1 MQNCARYLG
10 SQKVR
15 NPIFYHIC
23 LHITCTR
30 LQQWSSEYTHVV
42 EAAVGRVLRKTKNI
56 FQCLLFQKYFH
67 YYLVVTELLWTAEIV
82 GANTGACA
90 EPDKDNGQ

>member
-15 NPIFYHIC
+15 NPIFIFF

-42 EAAVGRVLRKTKNI
+42 EAAVGRVLGDTKNI
-56 FQCLLFQKYFH
+56 FIIPKIFPL

>member
-1 MQNCARYLG
+1 MLDIWEVKKSEILY
-10 SQKVR
+10 SI
-15 NPIFYHIC
+15 IFVT
-23 LHITCTR
+23 HITCTR

-42 EAAVGRVLRKTKNI
+42 EAAVGRVLGETKNI
-56 FQCLLFQKYFH
+56 FQCLLFQKYFQ